1 MKRISKSK
9 ASPARRMALEIVHQ
23 VLEKGAYTQVELE
36 RVAGS
41 GPCSPEDWRL
51 AAEIGQGTIR
61 MKGLL
66 DWLLQKRLDRTM
78 ERQNPWVRSVLR
90 MSAYQ
95 LWFLDRIPAYACI
108 NDAVHLV
115 REKTGPQLAGLANA
129 VLRKLAAD
137 KASEQPLV
145 WSDPAEEITVG
156 QSLPGWIAS
165 MLIQRFGLEETRR
178 MAKFFNATQPMFLR
192 VNRLRCTREQL
203 VQSLQEQGV
212 DALPSERHPDSIRVR
227 SGFHGYQKLNAWQQ
241 GCFYIQNEAS
251 MLAAMILQPGR
262 DERVLDLC
270 CGTGG
275 KSSHLAEVSADQARV
290 LAVDLYPTKIAVLE
304 QTMRRLGING
314 VTARAADVMELP
326 SDWRWPL
333 ILLDAPCSGLGV
345 LGRRADLRWRLE
357 PSRLEDLIELQRALL
372 ERAAGWLEA
381 GGSLLY
387 ITCTLNKRENEG
399 VVQEFLAEHPD
410 YHLEG
415 FDRQLEFMGLQ
426 NDDAAASAQGML
438 TLLPGRYDTDGMFF
452 ALIHR
457 NE

>member
-1 MKRISKSK
+1 
-9 ASPARRMALEIVHQ
+9 
-23 VLEKGAYTQVELE
+23 
-36 RVAGS
+36 
-41 GPCSPEDWRL
+41 
-51 AAEIGQGTIR
+51 
-61 MKGLL
+61 
-66 DWLLQKRLDRTM
+66 
-78 ERQNPWVRSVLR
+78 
-90 MSAYQ
+90 
-95 LWFLDRIPAYACI
+95 
-108 NDAVHLV
+108 
-115 REKTGPQLAGLANA
+115 
-129 VLRKLAAD
+129 
-137 KASEQPLV
+137 
-145 WSDPAEEITVG
+145 
-156 QSLPGWIAS
+156 
-165 MLIQRFGLEETRR
+165 
-178 MAKFFNATQPMFLR
+178 
-192 VNRLRCTREQL
+192 
-203 VQSLQEQGV
+203 
-212 DALPSERHPDSIRVR
+212 
-227 SGFHGYQKLNAWQQ
+227 
-241 GCFYIQNEAS
+241 

-387 ITCTLNKRENEG
+387 ITCTLNQRENEG